1 MPRVVDPEAR
11 RSQLTEAT
19 ARTIA
24 SRGLDGLTMRD
35 VARSA
40 GWTTGALSH
49 YFVDKNDL
57 LVATFRSRADLARM
71 RLAEAQE
78 SGKSL
83 MEAVIES
90 ALPLDEEREMNWRVF
105 LAFWGSAIGDEAL
118 TTAQRERHR
127 AFNRTVVRAIRAEQA
142 AGRIRADV
150 DATIAGRRLVALLN
164 GISVQSMF
172 EPSQWTA
179 DEQVR
184 CVTDHLA
191 GLA

>member
-71 RLAEAQE
+71 RLDAALAA
-78 SGKSL
+78 GKSL
-83 MEAVIES
+83 MEAVVES
-90 ALPLDEEREMNWRVF
+90 ALPLDEERATNWRVF

-118 TTAQRERHR
+118 TTAQRERHQ
-127 AFNRTVVRAIRAEQA
+127 AFNRTVVRAVRAEQT
-142 AGRIRADV
+142 AGCIRADV
-150 DATIAGRRLVALLN
+150 DAAVAGRRLVALLN
-164 GISVQSMF
+164 GIAVQSMF
-172 EPSQWTA
+172 EPTRWPP